1 MSININIIE
10 NDEKNENNEINET
23 EVNLVTNMKINEMTS
38 YNELDNFVAKQLDYQ
53 ENYIMVD
60 LKKIADYYEIS
71 TRKMRKEELIQE
83 IIIYEIDP
91 SHSETVFKRL
101 QAWSWLKELKEDQ
114 KLKQYILF

>member
-1 MSININIIE
+1 MTININIIE
-10 NDEKNENNEINET
+10 NEINET
-23 EVNLVTNMKINEMTS
+23 EVNLVTNMKITDNLNEIIS

-60 LKKIADYYEIS
+60 LKKIADYYGIC

-83 IIIYEIDP
+83 IVIYEIDP
-91 SHSETVFKRL
+91 SHSETVFKRH

-114 KLKQYILF
+114 KLKHYILF